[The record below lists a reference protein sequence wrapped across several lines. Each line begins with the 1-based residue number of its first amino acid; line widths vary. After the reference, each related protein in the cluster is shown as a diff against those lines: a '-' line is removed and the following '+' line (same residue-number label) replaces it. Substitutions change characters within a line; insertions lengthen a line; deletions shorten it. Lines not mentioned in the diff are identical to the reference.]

1 MCNLPGENELI
12 SSIVGNT
19 KGITLIEVK
28 KKLVKEYQRLEKKN
42 MARERAF
49 KVNTERAKG
58 GQGHMKR
65 GCPVQSSDGEDDA
78 VFGWVRNAL
87 RDG

>member
-1 MCNLPGENELI
+1 MAKHLGAFDELVNELI

-42 MARERAF
+42 MAKERAF

-58 GQGHMKR
+58 GQGKR
-65 GCPVQSSDGEDDA
+65 PG
-78 VFGWVRNAL
+78 
-87 RDG
+87 